1 MYKGF
6 FSVLFSAVVFV
17 VALSFASAVEAKTS
31 NVSVEVDNG
40 KVEAK
45 TSNTSAKVENG
56 NVSAKTSNVSSS
68 NTTSQQYRSNNNGNN
83 NGSADHQ
90 YNQDRVIRDTIPN
103 RGTLANT
110 GGSPLILL
118 AGAALL
124 STGLLLG
131 RSVLRN
137 RR

>member
-103 RGTLANT
+103 RGTLAET

-118 AGAALL
+118 AGAVLL